1 MNKLP
6 RDFYL
11 RSAVEA
17 APELL
22 GKKLVHKTE
31 NGICS
36 GMIVEVEAYSGAE
49 DKGAHSYGNRRTP
62 RTEIMFGEGG
72 FSYVYSIYGMYYCFN
87 VVVNRADKPECVFI
101 RAVEPIDGIELMKA
115 RRSRENITDL
125 CSGPGKLCAAL
136 GITKE
141 CYGLDLLGSEL
152 YIEEFKKI
160 PKSQI
165 RVSPRINIDYAEE
178 CADYYWRFFI
188 GGNKFVSKVAK
199 RFRNDRAFGS

>member
-1 MNKLP
+1 MSRLP

-11 RSAVEA
+11 RNAVET
-17 APELL
+17 APDLL

-36 GMIVEVEAYSGAE
+36 GMIVEVEAYAGAA

-87 VVVNRADKPECVFI
+87 VVVNHADIPECVFI
-101 RAVEPIDGIELMKA
+101 RAVEPIDNIELMKS
-115 RRSRENITDL
+115 RRGCEKITDL
-125 CSGPGKLCAAL
+125 CSGPGKLCTAL
-136 GITKE
+136 GIGKE
-141 CYGLDLLGSEL
+141 CYGLDLLGDTL
-152 YIEEFKKI
+152 FIEEFRTI
-160 PKSQI
+160 PKEQI

-178 CADYYWRFFI
+178 CADYLYRFFI
-188 GGNKFVSKVAK
+188 NDNKFVSKVAK
-199 RFRNDRAFGS
+199 RYRNDRAFNE